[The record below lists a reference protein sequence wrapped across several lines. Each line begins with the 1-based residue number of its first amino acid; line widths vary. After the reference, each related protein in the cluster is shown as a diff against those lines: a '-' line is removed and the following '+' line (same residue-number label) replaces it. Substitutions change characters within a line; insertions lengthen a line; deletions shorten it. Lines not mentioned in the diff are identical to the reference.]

1 MSEQLEQPPRFD
13 SGQAYLAWA
22 LAQDRRTELWDG
34 QVVLMAAERVR
45 HNRVKGGVY
54 AALQAAIRDA
64 ALPCEVFTDGISV
77 EVGPRTVYEP
87 DALVQCGPRLA
98 GDALVAPSP
107 IIIVEVTSPSNDRRE
122 MTAKFRDYFSLPSV
136 QHYLVFYHDKPL
148 LLHHRMDTDGTVH
161 TAFITGGQLVLD
173 PPGIALDVEPL
184 LLPE

>member
-13 SGQAYLAWA
+13 IAPAYLAWA
-22 LAQDRRTELWDG
+22 LEQDRRTELWDG
-34 QVVLMAAERVR
+34 EVVVMATERVR

-77 EVGPRTVYEP
+77 EAGPRTVYEP
-87 DALVQCGPRLA
+87 DALVQCCDRLP

-107 IIIVEVTSPSNDRRE
+107 VIIVEVASPLNDRRE
-122 MTAKFRDYFSLPSV
+122 MTTKFRDYFALPSV

-148 LLHHRMDTDGTVH
+148 LLHHRRDADGTIH
-161 TAFITGGQLVLD
+161 TASITGGRLVLD
-173 PPGIALDVEPL
+173 PPGIGLDVEPL